1 MKSTDLM
8 HLTNIVVNN
17 ESLQVPQKNL
27 ISIFSQKL
35 EMRSFS
41 VDVSL
46 TAWAEYPLTV
56 NLLRTRDVKEV
67 W

>member
-8 HLTNIVVNN
+8 HITNIVVNN
-17 ESLQVPQKNL
+17 ESLQVPQKNP
-27 ISIFSQKL
+27 ISIFSQNL
-35 EMRSFS
+35 EMPSFS

-46 TAWAEYPLTV
+46 MAWAEYPLTV
-56 NLLRTRDVKEV
+56 NLLRIRDVEEV

>member
-8 HLTNIVVNN
+8 HITNIVVNN
-17 ESLQVPQKNL
+17 ESLQVPQKNP
-27 ISIFSQKL
+27 ISIFSQNL
-35 EMRSFS
+35 EMPSS

-56 NLLRTRDVKEV
+56 NLLRIRDVEEV

>member
-8 HLTNIVVNN
+8 HITNIVVNN
-17 ESLQVPQKNL
+17 ESLQVPQKNP
-27 ISIFSQKL
+27 ISIFSHNL

-41 VDVSL
+41 IDVSL
-46 TAWAEYPLTV
+46 TPWAEYPLTV
-56 NLLRTRDVKEV
+56 NLLRTRDVEEV